1 MKPITESLDQQL
13 AALPRSVEPPRDL
26 WPAIAGATGPQP
38 RARWPLS
45 LAASVAV
52 AALSAVLTWSL
63 MRDRTA
69 APAAQV
75 AALRPVTA
83 VSFAAPDQ
91 LHYLKARESVEQLF
105 RERLQLLR
113 PDSRAKIEANLQLIQ
128 TATADIRRALDADPA
143 SPVLLQLLENTEQQ
157 EFDLYRSVTRNT
169 EPALRSS

>member
-1 MKPITESLDQQL
+1 MKPNAESLDQQL
-13 AALPRSVEPPRDL
+13 AGLPRTVEPPRDL
-26 WPAIAGATGPQP
+26 WPTIAVATGSQP

-63 MRDRTA
+63 MRNRNV

-75 AALRPVTA
+75 AASRPVTA

-91 LHYLKARESVEQLF
+91 LPYLKARASAEQLF
-105 RERLQLLR
+105 HERLKLLR
-113 PDSRAKIEANLQLIQ
+113 PDSRARIEANLQLIQ
-128 TATADIRRALDADPA
+128 SATTDIRHALEADPA
-143 SPVLLQLLENTEQQ
+143 SPLLLQLLENTEQQ

>member
-1 MKPITESLDQQL
+1 MKPIAESLDQQL
-13 AALPRSVEPPRDL
+13 AALPRTVEPPRDL
-26 WPAIAGATGPQP
+26 WPAIAAATGPQP

-63 MRDRTA
+63 MRDRTV
-69 APAAQV
+69 APAAPV
-75 AALRPVTA
+75 AAPRPVTT

-91 LHYLKARESVEQLF
+91 VQYLKARASIEQLF

-113 PDSRAKIEANLQLIQ
+113 PNSRAKIQANLQLIQ
-128 TATADIRRALDADPA
+128 TATADIRRALEADPA
-143 SPVLLQLLENTEQQ
+143 SPLLLQLLENTEQQ

>member
-1 MKPITESLDQQL
+1 MKPTTESLDQQL
-13 AALPRSVEPPRDL
+13 AALPRTVEPPRDL
-26 WPAIAGATGPQP
+26 WPAIASATGPQP

-63 MRDRTA
+63 MRDRAA
-69 APAAQV
+69 APSVQV
-75 AALRPVTA
+75 AAPRPVTE

-91 LHYLKARESVEQLF
+91 QQYLKARESIEQLF
-105 RERLQLLR
+105 HERLQLLR
-113 PDSRAKIEANLQLIQ
+113 PDSRARIEANLQLIQ
-128 TATADIRRALDADPA
+128 SAAADIRKALDADPA
-143 SPVLLQLLENTEQQ
+143 SPLLLQLLENMEQQ

>member
-1 MKPITESLDQQL
+1 MKPIAESLDQQL
-13 AALPRSVEPPRDL
+13 AALPRTVEPSRDL
-26 WPAIAGATGPQP
+26 WPAIAVATGPQP

-63 MRDRTA
+63 MRDRTV
-69 APAAQV
+69 APPAQV
-75 AALRPVTA
+75 TALRPVTA

-91 LHYLKARESVEQLF
+91 LQYLKARESIEQLF

-128 TATADIRRALDADPA
+128 TATADLRRALDADPA
-143 SPVLLQLLENTEQQ
+143 SPLLLQLLENTEQQ